1 MQCWWYI
8 SSIGFGFY
16 YCKTT
21 FASTVEL
28 CPTKCFC
35 IDMWYSDRGF
45 AKFVLFFSIKMQP
58 LTLYQYSL
66 MIQDTCAASL
76 RKEMKSVK
84 CHRWRSRCSLCK
96 DDVLVSRES
105 GVLGEWVH
113 PSPFVI
119 QDGESSLAYGCRQSD
134 FFLKIVGMRVWGE
147 GIQYRPHV
155 SVYRPGRQS
164 QRINLFFMNKHLLLY
179 MEAIILDQL
188 LVRTSSISSR
198 APLLAQCV

>member
-1 MQCWWYI
+1 
-8 SSIGFGFY
+8 
-16 YCKTT
+16 
-21 FASTVEL
+21 
-28 CPTKCFC
+28 
-35 IDMWYSDRGF
+35 
-45 AKFVLFFSIKMQP
+45 MQP

-66 MIQDTCAASL
+66 MMIQDTCAASL
-76 RKEMKSVK
+76 RKEMKLVK

-113 PSPFVI
+113 PSLFVI
-119 QDGESSLAYGCRQSD
+119 QDGESSLAYGCRPSD
-134 FFLKIVGMRVWGE
+134 FFLKILGMRVWGE
-147 GIQYRPHV
+147 GIQYRPCV

-164 QRINLFFMNKHLLLY
+164 QRMNLFFMNEHLLLY